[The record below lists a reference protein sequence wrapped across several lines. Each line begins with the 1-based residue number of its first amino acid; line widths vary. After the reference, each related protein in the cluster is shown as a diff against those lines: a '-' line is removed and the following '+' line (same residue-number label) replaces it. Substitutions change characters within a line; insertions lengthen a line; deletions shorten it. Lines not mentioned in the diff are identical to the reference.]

1 MKSSITE
8 KKTKQ
13 TKKEGPEKKEMV
25 HHLTNSKHKLHYAAK
40 CTKVLIK
47 NLVGKRKTKGVE
59 WGVSFPGH

>member
-8 KKTKQ
+8 KKQ
-13 TKKEGPEKKEMV
+13 TNKKRRARKKELV